1 MSTMNVNYLNAI
13 ADHGASLVTF
23 IGLVNN
29 EGQEVG
35 DSRKP
40 VTWTASADGT
50 VRPQNNLEFLMSAG
64 ETVSGWRAYSA
75 GTAGIMYGG
84 ADLGVV
90 TFGNPGQYTLV
101 AADTGI
107 HHTTAP

>member
-13 ADHGASLVTF
+13 ADHGASLIAF
-23 IGLVNN
+23 IGLVNA
-29 EGQEVG
+29 EQQEVG
-35 DSRKP
+35 DARKP

-50 VRPQNNLEFLMSAG
+50 VRPTADLQFLMAAG
-64 ETVSGWRAYSA
+64 ETVAGWRAYSA
-75 GTAGIMYGG
+75 ETAGILYGG
-84 ADLGVV
+84 AALGVV